1 MADPPSRSLALRSHL
16 AMVSNHGDD
25 ASPLSLP
32 TSHRPHDMTPNEIA
46 RVEDYLRRTFAN
58 DRITIVAPKK
68 RNGPIEVY
76 LGEEFIG
83 VLHRDD
89 DEGEVSYALQ
99 MTILEED
106 LPVATALR
114 GGKDK
119 R

>member
-1 MADPPSRSLALRSHL
+1 
-16 AMVSNHGDD
+16 
-25 ASPLSLP
+25 
-32 TSHRPHDMTPNEIA
+32 MTPNEIA
-46 RVEDYLRRTFAN
+46 RVEDYLRRTFSN
-58 DRITIVAPKK
+58 DRITVVPPKK
-68 RNGPIEVY
+68 RNAPIEVY